1 MNEQPDQFY
10 SQILM
15 FVFIGIGVYSYFFS
29 KKPQRSNL
37 DFFELGYI
45 MDNNVPVYD
54 IVHRPTRC
62 QVINNTP
69 KPKAEPK
76 QLLTQLQQDSIDVLI
91 KLGMRKREATKR
103 MHDLF
108 AKYQPKTIQEFIQ
121 VAFKH
126 EHN

>member
-15 FVFIGIGVYSYFFS
+15 FVFVGVAAYSYFFS
-29 KKPQRSNL
+29 KKSHVNNL
-37 DFFELGYI
+37 DFFEIGYV
-45 MDNNVPVYD
+45 MNDNVAVYEAP
-54 IVHRPTRC
+54 ICTS
-62 QVINNTP
+62 
-69 KPKAEPK
+69 KPASNPASKPA
-76 QLLTQLQQDSIDVLI
+76 LTQLQQDCIDAMI
-91 KLGMRKREATKR
+91 GLGMKKKEATKR